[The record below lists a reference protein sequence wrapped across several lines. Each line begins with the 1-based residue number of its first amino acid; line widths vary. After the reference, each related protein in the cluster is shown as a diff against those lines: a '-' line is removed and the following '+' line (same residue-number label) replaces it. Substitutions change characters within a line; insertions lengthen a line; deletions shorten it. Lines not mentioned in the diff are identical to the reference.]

1 RLAAPDA
8 QVMRDGHRQ
17 AVPAR
22 ELVPGDVVFLEA
34 GNYIPADLRLL
45 EAVNLRIEE
54 ASLTG
59 ESLPVQKNAATVL
72 DRNVPL
78 GDRRNTAFMGTLVS
92 YGRGRGVVVSTGM
105 RTQLGLIASMLQN
118 VEAEVTPLQRRLDG
132 LGRSLSIGSLVL
144 VAVVFVTALFNY
156 TDFGLLS
163 NGPMAYLRTYAS
175 EITEV
180 FIIAVSLAIAAVPE
194 GLPAVVTISLALGM
208 REMINRH
215 ALIRKLSSVETL
227 GSATVICSDK
237 TGTLTQNEMTVTRVW
252 AAGQFLEVTGAGYVP
267 KGEFRA
273 DGKPVDPANYPAILT
288 TLWLG
293 LINNDAEIEST
304 GSSEEGETYRIV
316 GDPTEGALIVAA
328 AKAGALHV
336 AIDEAYPRQ
345 DEIPFDAERKRMI
358 TIHDV
363 SEPLSEDISPFSDE
377 EHKHWDVIA
386 VKGAPDVVLDLC
398 SRYQDENDDPRPLDD
413 AARDRIL
420 AANDAMT
427 KGALRVLGMAFR
439 LEREVAAG
447 KDGLDTEELEKNLI
461 FAGLV
466 GMIDPAREEVK
477 PALQRARHAGI
488 RTVMIT
494 GDYPNTARAIA
505 EAIDLLQ
512 PGHKVY
518 TGADLDGMSDEKL
531 KQEIESTDVFARV
544 SPEHKLRIVDA
555 LQANDEVVA
564 MTGDGVNDAPAI
576 KRADI
581 GVAMGITG
589 TDVAKETA
597 DMVLTD
603 DNYASIVAAVE
614 QGRVIYA
621 NIRKFVFFLLSSN
634 VAEIMIIFLAVLA
647 GLPAPLTAIQLLW
660 LNLLTDGAPALA
672 LAMEKG
678 DPDIMDQKPRLRKE
692 PIINRSMGIGILV
705 QTIAQTGAVL
715 MAFAL
720 GLIWHLEAGA
730 QLNGNPIAYIL
741 QHNWMGVDV
750 QTAETM
756 AFATLSLCELFR
768 AYTARSERAS
778 LFRIGVFSNKWMQY
792 AVGVSILLLIAVTAV
807 PFLQPI
813 FNTHSP
819 SAREWSVIIGMA
831 LIPAIAEEITKF
843 FLRRSEA

>member
-1 RLAAPDA
+1 
-8 QVMRDGHRQ
+8 
-17 AVPAR
+17 
-22 ELVPGDVVFLEA
+22 
-34 GNYIPADLRLL
+34 
-45 EAVNLRIEE
+45 
-54 ASLTG
+54 
-59 ESLPVQKNAATVL
+59 
-72 DRNVPL
+72 
-78 GDRRNTAFMGTLVS
+78 
-92 YGRGRGVVVSTGM
+92 
-105 RTQLGLIASMLQN
+105 
-118 VEAEVTPLQRRLDG
+118 
-132 LGRSLSIGSLVL
+132 
-144 VAVVFVTALFNY
+144 
-156 TDFGLLS
+156 
-163 NGPMAYLRTYAS
+163 
-175 EITEV
+175 
-180 FIIAVSLAIAAVPE
+180 
-194 GLPAVVTISLALGM
+194 M

-386 VKGAPDVVLDLC
+386 VKGAPDVVLELC

-544 SPEHKLRIVDA
+544 SPEHKLRIVGA

-792 AVGVSILLLIAVTAV
+792 AVGVSILLLIVVTSV

-813 FNTHSP
+813 FNTHFP
-819 SAREWSVIIGMA
+819 SAREWSVIVGLA